1 VERGWEFLAPYLK
14 EIPTFVFSREA
25 YVPPNCDHGKSA
37 TIRPSIDAFSAKNR
51 GLDEDSIRTILVHTG
66 LVEGPPPSP
75 PKHEFEREDGSPGR
89 LEHRADVIRHGR
101 PPSWET
107 PLVVQVSRWDPLK
120 DPVGVMRAFAS
131 LVDGKAP
138 SSAHLVLAG
147 PAWRALPHAV
157 RDKIHLASLPT
168 ADVEENAVIVN
179 ALQRHATVVVQK
191 SLKEGF
197 GLTVTEAMWKG
208 RPVLA
213 SAVGGIQDQ
222 IEDGVSGVLLKD
234 PTNLE
239 EFATALRRLLEDPA
253 WAERLGA
260 AARDRVRDQFLGV
273 RHLLEY
279 ARLIERLDES
289 AS

>member
-1 VERGWEFLAPYLK
+1 
-14 EIPTFVFSREA
+14 
-25 YVPPNCDHGKSA
+25 
-37 TIRPSIDAFSAKNR
+37 
-51 GLDEDSIRTILVHTG
+51 
-66 LVEGPPPSP
+66 
-75 PKHEFEREDGSPGR
+75 
-89 LEHRADVIRHGR
+89 
-101 PPSWET
+101 
-107 PLVVQVSRWDPLK
+107 
-120 DPVGVMRAFAS
+120 
-131 LVDGKAP
+131 
-138 SSAHLVLAG
+138 
-147 PAWRALPHAV
+147 V

-191 SLKEGF
+191 SLNEGF

-234 PTNLE
+234 PQDLE

-253 WAERLGA
+253 WAQRLGA
-260 AARDRVRDQFLGV
+260 TARDRVRDQFLGI

-279 ARLIERLDES
+279 ARLIERLDEAES
-289 AS
+289 

>member
-1 VERGWEFLAPYLK
+1 M
-14 EIPTFVFSREA
+14 
-25 YVPPNCDHGKSA
+25 
-37 TIRPSIDAFSAKNR
+37 IR
-51 GLDEDSIRTILVHTG
+51 L
-66 LVEGPPPSP
+66 
-75 PKHEFEREDGSPGR
+75 
-89 LEHRADVIRHGR
+89 GR
-101 PPSWET
+101 PPTWET

-120 DPVGVMRAFAS
+120 DPVGVMRGFAS
-131 LVDGKAP
+131 LVDGTTP

-147 PAWRALPHAV
+147 PDVSGVTDDPEGGAVFDAVHLAWRALPHAV

-234 PTNLE
+234 PTNVE
-239 EFATALRRLLEDPA
+239 EFAMALRRLLEDPD
-253 WAERLGA
+253 WAQRLGA
-260 AARDRVRDQFLGV
+260 AARDRVCDQFLGI

-279 ARLIERLDES
+279 ARLIARLDEA